1 MTGGRGG
8 CQGWGLVPP
17 GAPGEI
23 SEGRGVPA
31 GLQIKCPSAGD
42 SKSLR
47 TAGNQLRLVQTVC
60 GKERNVKIQD
70 SQTHIPLSQVPC
82 YVSVPILEKE
92 MAPHSSTL
100 AWKTPWTEEPGRLQ
114 SMGSHKLDMTERL
127 HFILFI
133 VYGSQIAADNI

>member
-23 SEGRGVPA
+23 SEGPGGPA

-70 SQTHIPLSQVPC
+70 SRTHIPLSQVPC
-82 YVSVPILEKE
+82 YVSVRILNK
-92 MAPHSSTL
+92 
-100 AWKTPWTEEPGRLQ
+100 EPGRLQ
-114 SMGSHKLDMTERL
+114 SMGSQKLDMTERL
-127 HFILFI
+127 HLILFI
-133 VYGSQIAADNI
+133 VYGGQIAADSM

>member
-23 SEGRGVPA
+23 SEGPGGPA

-70 SQTHIPLSQVPC
+70 SRTHIPLSQVPC
-82 YVSVPILEKE
+82 YVSVRILENE
-92 MAPHSSTL
+92 MATQSSTL
-100 AWKTPWTEEPGRLQ
+100 AWKTPWTKEPGRLQ
-114 SMGSHKLDMTERL
+114 SMGSQKLDMTERL
-127 HFILFI
+127 HLILFI
-133 VYGSQIAADNI
+133 VYGGQIAADSM